1 MLQNSDL
8 SLFKI
13 PQSLQNESES
23 ISEVSRP
30 PLICT
35 STAGLINAPAST
47 TTVEDTI
54 RNIEENIGVTQK
66 ELITR
71 TDNNGRLRGFFCSDV
86 VFSFSHK
93 VLTDLEISVIRKGL
107 GFSPTPT
114 FINKAALRRDFA
126 HFARKIRRNC
136 FFRNKPTENFSDI
149 LAFSVKCN

>member
-54 RNIEENIGVTQK
+54 RNIEENISVTQK

-71 TDNNGRLRGFFCSDV
+71 TDNNGLLRGFFCSDV

-93 VLTDLEISVIRKGL
+93 VLADVEISVLRKGL
-107 GFSPTPT
+107 GFSP
-114 FINKAALRRDFA
+114 NL
-126 HFARKIRRNC
+126 H
-136 FFRNKPTENFSDI
+136 
-149 LAFSVKCN
+149 L

>member
-13 PQSLQNESES
+13 LQSLQNESGS
-23 ISEVSRP
+23 ISEVSSP

-54 RNIEENIGVTQK
+54 RNIEENISVTQK

-71 TDNNGRLRGFFCSDV
+71 TDNNGLLRGFFCSDV

-93 VLTDLEISVIRKGL
+93 VLADLEISVLRKGL

-149 LAFSVKCN
+149 PAFSVKCN